1 MIIFRVTA
9 AFLALCLAAASAR
22 AAEIKENQT
31 DILFSGT
38 IRANHPGKNA
48 TMKGL
53 VIKLGDDEQTFVC
66 YDTDLMRL
74 SLAWTG
80 KFLNFGNYQREIS
93 HPQPPEVAGSPLFGT
108 RPGPGW
114 AKDSN
119 FTDPRENHQGP
130 LPRDWARYRGLYR
143 HGKSVVLSYTV
154 GKTDVLEMPSVETLD
169 GETVV
174 NRILKIGKSSEPLSM
189 LVVESPAAQANL
201 SANVAVLKEGD
212 HRIVAALAGVADAA
226 WEFNEGKLV
235 LKPPAS
241 EKPISFQVSLW
252 KGPSEKAPTM
262 AQRLNRKVEMF
273 DLAALTQ
280 GGNARWSDPVITK
293 GAPATNSAAYVV
305 DTLTAPVPNPW
316 GTRTFFG
323 GFDFFPDG
331 RAAICTFHGD
341 VWIVSGIDDSLQK
354 LTWRRYASGLFQA
367 LGLKVVDGKIYVT
380 GRDQITRL
388 YDSNNDGEADY
399 YENFNNDTVVT
410 ANYHEFCMD
419 LQTDRA
425 GNFYYAKGAP
435 WPPNVDTPHQGTLL
449 KVSKDGSKL
458 EVYATGFRAPNGMGM
473 GPNDE
478 ITVSD
483 NQGHWMPASKLNLVR
498 RGGFYGMVQAAHTEK
513 VPTEFDQPVSW
524 LPMNQDNS
532 SGGQVWATSDKWGPL
547 KNHMLFMSYGKGTVF
562 HVMHEE
568 IDGVMQAGMVRL
580 PFKLRTGV
588 MRGRVNPK
596 DGQVYLCGLRG
607 WQTDG
612 TDDGALYRVR
622 YTGQPLC
629 MPVDMHVVKS
639 GIQITFTSQ
648 LSPGEASNPENY
660 DVEQW
665 NYKWTKEYGSP
676 DFSPSDPKLKKHD
689 KVAVQ
694 SVKLSGDRKTV
705 LLEIPNIKPVDQM
718 RIKFKIAAADGTP
731 VAHEIYNTIHRVGGE
746 SKLTL
751 K

>member
-1 MIIFRVTA
+1 MIIFRVAA
-9 AFLALCLAAASAR
+9 AFLGLYLAVASAR

-38 IRANHPGKNA
+38 IRANYPGKNA

-53 VIKLGDDEQTFVC
+53 VIKLGEDEQTFVC

-93 HPQPPEVAGSPLFGT
+93 HPQPPEVAGAPLFGT

-114 AKDSN
+114 AKDGN

-130 LPRDWARYRGLYR
+130 LPHDWAKYRGLYR
-143 HGKSVVLSYTV
+143 HGKSVVLSYAV
-154 GKTDVLEMPSVETLD
+154 GKTDVLEMPTVETLD

-174 NRILKIGKSSEPLSM
+174 NRIVKIGKSSEPLSM
-189 LVVESPAAQANL
+189 VVVESPAAQATL
-201 SANVAVLKEGD
+201 SANVAVLEDGPHK
-212 HRIVAALAGVADAA
+212 IIAALAGVADAA
-226 WEFNEGKLV
+226 WEFDEGKLV
-235 LKPPAS
+235 LKLPAS

-252 KGPSEKAPTM
+252 KGPSDKAETL
-262 AQRLNRKVEMF
+262 AQKLNRKVEMF
-273 DLAALTQ
+273 DLAALTK
-280 GGNARWSDPVITK
+280 GGKARWPESVITQ
-293 GAPATNSAAYVV
+293 GALATNSAAYVV

-323 GFDFFPDG
+323 GFDFFPDS
-331 RAAICTFHGD
+331 RAALCTFHGD

-354 LTWRRYASGLFQA
+354 LAWRHYASGLFQA
-367 LGLKVVDGKIYVT
+367 LGLKVVDGEIYVT

-388 YDSNNDGEADY
+388 HDLNNDGEADY

-458 EVYATGFRAPNGMGM
+458 EVFATGFRAPNGMGM

-513 VPTEFDQPVSW
+513 APTEFDQPICW

-532 SGGQVWATSDKWGPL
+532 SGGQVWATSHKWGPL

-568 IDGVMQAGMVRL
+568 IGGVTQAGMVRL

-622 YTGQPLC
+622 YTGQPVC
-629 MPVDMHVVKS
+629 MPVDMHVVKT

-648 LSPGEASNPENY
+648 LSPADASNPENY

-694 SVKLSGDRKTV
+694 SVKLSSDHKTV
-705 LLEIPNIKPVDQM
+705 LLEIADIKLVDQM

-731 VAHEIYNTIHRVGGE
+731 VAHEIYNTIHQVDGE